1 VTSTAAREEDPR
13 PGLRRALGLKEA
25 VALGLG
31 GTIGGGIFV
40 LIGEAAGRAGPAAL
54 ASFALAF
61 LASLAIALPYAEL
74 ACRFPLAG
82 GGYASV
88 RKILGE
94 RWGFYMGWVYWGS
107 YLLVSGYVT
116 LGFGGYLSA
125 LTGLPHKACAIGLV
139 AACIALNLAGVRL
152 SGRAQILVLG
162 AGVTGLL
169 SFGLLSLP
177 RLEADLLTP
186 FAPQGVLGVAA
197 AVPLAFLAMNG
208 FDVVAAA
215 GEEVS
220 DPGRNLPR
228 AILITLL
235 LVTGLYLLATLA
247 AVGVLSVRELSNSG
261 APLSDAASAA
271 LGPAGVVLVATAAI
285 LTTAATANA
294 VLVVTSRILFAMA
307 RDGLSHPS
315 LFRVSAATGAPYA
328 AVVASGGVMALVALT
343 LSVPLSAAI
352 GGFLYVMHYLP
363 PLISLVHLRWQ
374 KPQSTTGTSTT
385 SVPAFVTPVP
395 SLVLPLAF
403 CGCFVLLVGTGP
415 SGILGGGIWIA
426 LGIAYRMIGVRTP
439 RRQEKERRE
448 KPETSEEKVGGS
460 S

>member
-1 VTSTAAREEDPR
+1 MPSPVTSTAVREEDPR
-13 PGLRRALGLKEA
+13 PDLRRELGLKEA

-40 LIGEAAGRAGPAAL
+40 LIGETAGRAGPAAL
-54 ASFALAF
+54 ASFAFAF
-61 LASLAIALPYAEL
+61 FASLAIALPYAEL

-116 LGFGGYLSA
+116 LGFGGYASA
-125 LTGLPHKACAIGLV
+125 LTGLPYKACALGLV
-139 AACIALNLAGVRL
+139 AACVALNLAGVKL

-162 AGVTGLL
+162 AGITGLL
-169 SFGLLSLP
+169 GFGLLSLP
-177 RLEADLLTP
+177 RLEVDLLTP
-186 FAPQGVLGVAA
+186 FAPQGLLGVAA

-215 GEEVS
+215 SEEVS
-220 DPGRNLPR
+220 DPGRNLLR

-235 LVTGLYLLATLA
+235 LVTGLYLLVTLA
-247 AVGVLSVRELSNSG
+247 AVGVLSTRELSSSG

-271 LGPAGVVLVATAAI
+271 LGPAGGVLVATAAI

-307 RDGLSHPS
+307 RDGLSHTS
-315 LFRVSAATGAPYA
+315 LSRVSGATGAPYA
-328 AVVASGGVMALVALT
+328 AVVASGGIMALVAVT

-352 GGFLYVMHYLP
+352 GGFLYVLHYLP
-363 PLISLVHLRWQ
+363 PLISLVHLRRQ
-374 KPQSTTGTSTT
+374 EPRRITGTSTP
-385 SVPAFVTPVP
+385 SVPAFVTPAP

-403 CGCFVLLVGTGP
+403 CGCLVLLVGTGS

-426 LGIAYRMIGVRTP
+426 LGIAYRMMIVRTP
-439 RRQEKERRE
+439 GWRVKKKRDE
-448 KPETSEEKVGGS
+448 PGG
-460 S
+460 